1 MKIQFLADAD
11 LHPAIGQ
18 GLVRRKPAISWLPAQ
33 GVIADGTPDSR
44 VLRLAARLDR
54 VLVTGDVSTM
64 LLQFAPLSMER
75 YSPGLI
81 LVPPGLTIGDTIERP
96 VILWASWTAE
106 DIRNQ
111 AWWL

>member
-1 MKIQFLADAD
+1 
-11 LHPAIGQ
+11 
-18 GLVRRKPAISWLPAQ
+18 
-33 GVIADGTPDSR
+33 
-44 VLRLAARLDR
+44 
-54 VLVTGDVSTM
+54 
-64 LLQFAPLSMER
+64 MER